1 MSTLI
6 RDTLATGAV
15 ATTAT
20 NGALAVLGKFEN
32 GNALGPINAVSHI
45 IWGKSATK
53 ADNFDTTHTVIGSVL
68 NAMAITG
75 WAGIHEL
82 LMPRR
87 RRPSPRSLPGHP
99 ASRRPDAPPPTP
111 ARRAAGHVVPKRLTP
126 GFEEKISTKG
136 LYAVYAVL
144 AVALAAGSLSRNR

>member
-1 MSTLI
+1 MSTWI
-6 RDTLATGAV
+6 KDTLATGAV

-45 IWGKSATK
+45 VWGKSATK
-53 ADNFDTTHTVIGSVL
+53 ANHFDATHTVIGSIL
-68 NAMAITG
+68 NAVAITG
-75 WAGIHEL
+75 WAGVYEL

-87 RRPSPRSLPGHP
+87 QRPSPQ
-99 ASRRPDAPPPTP
+99 
-111 ARRAAGHVVPKRLTP
+111 RALLAGAAVSTVAYITDFHVVPKRLTP
-126 GFEEKISTKG
+126 GFEEKISSNG
-136 LYAVYAVL
+136 LLAVYAVL

>member
-1 MSTLI
+1 MSTWI
-6 RDTLATGAV
+6 KDTLATGAV

-53 ADNFDTTHTVIGSVL
+53 ADNLDTTHTVIGSVL

-75 WAGIHEL
+75 WAGVHEL

-87 RRPSPRSLPGHP
+87 RRPS
-99 ASRRPDAPPPTP
+99 AQ
-111 ARRAAGHVVPKRLTP
+111 RALLAGAAVSTVAYITDFHVVPKRLTP

-136 LYAVYAVL
+136 LYAVYTVL